1 MPSGNG
7 HGLRL
12 IQKFVGGMGQRTA
25 REYFSTSNPFG
36 ERGGHGMM
44 KTQIN
49 IQDQFLNRVRR
60 DRKHVVIEL
69 TTGRKI
75 EGVILS
81 FDNFCVVLRGEADQ
95 LVYKH
100 AICSISPGERIEFLE
115 TR

>member
-1 MPSGNG
+1 
-7 HGLRL
+7 
-12 IQKFVGGMGQRTA
+12 
-25 REYFSTSNPFG
+25 
-36 ERGGHGMM
+36 MM

-69 TTGRKI
+69 TTGRKM

-81 FDNFCVVLRGEADQ
+81 FDNFCVILRGVADQ

-100 AICSISPGERIEFLE
+100 AISCISPGERIEFLE